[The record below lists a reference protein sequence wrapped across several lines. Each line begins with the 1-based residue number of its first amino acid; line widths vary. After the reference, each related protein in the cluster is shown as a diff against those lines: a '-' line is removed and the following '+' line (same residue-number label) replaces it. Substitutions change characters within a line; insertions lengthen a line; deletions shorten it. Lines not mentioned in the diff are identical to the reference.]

1 MPNQIETER
10 LLLKPPEPADAPRI
24 TELMQEEGIPKRLAR
39 APWPYTLSDA
49 EGWIA
54 ANLKARRNGREYS
67 FMIHRAKAGLIG
79 SCGLVVRGRVW
90 ELGFWCGKPWWGQGF
105 VTEAAEALLA
115 WARDEHDQDAFI
127 AGHIADN
134 LGSGRVLEKLGFSP
148 VGEKKMYV
156 RALDC
161 DVVAV
166 RYALNATT
174 DEALLNGH

>member
-1 MPNQIETER
+1 
-10 LLLKPPEPADAPRI
+10 
-24 TELMQEEGIPKRLAR
+24 
-39 APWPYTLSDA
+39 
-49 EGWIA
+49 
-54 ANLKARRNGREYS
+54 
-67 FMIHRAKAGLIG
+67 MIHRAKAGLIG

-156 RALDC
+156 RALDR